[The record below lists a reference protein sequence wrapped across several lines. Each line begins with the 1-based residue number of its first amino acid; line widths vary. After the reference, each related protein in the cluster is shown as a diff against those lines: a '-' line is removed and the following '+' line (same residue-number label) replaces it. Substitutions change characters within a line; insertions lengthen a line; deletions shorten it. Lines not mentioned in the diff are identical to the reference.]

1 MKHHLLLAGVWVGV
15 MAQAQDYQGAST
27 VLQKLAAKAETKPVE
42 IKKADPVEELRLK
55 IKAMQKES
63 ADLSPDEAAK
73 RWISLLDAY
82 QTIPND
88 LLYSSRNYQDRLT
101 FATLITALPP
111 APAWDALA
119 AQLFAHKSDKPLND
133 AGLRLLAAVLTGDAA
148 ARQKAVDAMSASVAA
163 MNNLE
168 AYERENYERM
178 INNVSVMLERLTGSD
193 ADQVSAYEKILAK
206 VEKDPMKHFQ
216 SEGTSIEVPDLVRFA
231 DEARATALLERTLK
245 LDWESISVKGKATQA
260 LAAKLALKNVSELQ
274 KPLWSLIHSLEDLPL
289 YEALAKK
296 FPDSQGYERQAA
308 IEWYLIALVADG
320 RTNDAVKIVEE
331 ETKRNG
337 GEKIDLHLASL
348 DELGRQGLGT
358 QVHAFLKQVL
368 SKDPTLPFW
377 KSFIELSA
385 RANTS
390 KEALEL
396 LRATMAKPGLPG
408 KARAETQSHYYEALL
423 AADERDEGIKTL
435 RELVKAGP
443 RSGISDGS
451 AAAEEVKRRWQQVGM
466 NVSEEML
473 KKLAQQSGGRQ
484 DGGESDHVN
493 LAAKLAELGR
503 LLEKPELVE
512 EGITAA
518 LATLEKM
525 PADNALGSMVVNEVV
540 GLLLKQGRGV
550 KAEEIMTSQLERMVT
565 PDPSPERRGRVQD
578 TASALSMLALV
589 YHEAG
594 RHADVMALFEKSP
607 DWNAPDLTALETSVA
622 ESTPLVLMAARA
634 LKETGRGAEALPII
648 RRAAQDYPSK
658 DAVYALLLELEKGDA
673 LLALLDQLAA
683 RDRFEERPLIW
694 KSRALLDAG
703 KVDEAEKAIRAAI
716 AIDPSDGEQ
725 GKGDRMRAYAILAE
739 VLEKKG
745 DQDTAKIMR
754 GAVSA
759 IRKSETADDWW
770 NAGLLS
776 EAVTRYEASL
786 LDFAD
791 AYCIQSRL
799 ALRYSELGQFEKAE
813 KHYLR
818 AFELMP
824 DSFGRVESHCFG
836 CEGAFS
842 GKRAQNVADRVF
854 TSLASQPGA
863 KAQVHYLLG
872 YLREAQGRD
881 AEAADAYRQAVK
893 IDPDYLNAWKNLA
906 NLASTTQMSSQESEH
921 AILEI
926 FRLDPASKHSGAGF
940 DNTRNLRAL
949 WAALLTAEK
958 NLPPMETGPLLAL
971 EASKAAIER
980 KKTDGTW
987 NAWNYQTFFAR
998 RYEVRE
1004 HIARHPALNSLTNL
1018 LETLN
1023 RR

>member
-1 MKHHLLLAGVWVGV
+1 MKLHLLFAGVWVGV
-15 MAQAQDYQGAST
+15 TAQAQDYQGASA
-27 VLQKLAAKAETKPVE
+27 VLEKLAAKAEAKPVE
-42 IKKADPVEELRLK
+42 NKKADPVEELRLK
-55 IKAMQKES
+55 INAMQKES
-63 ADLSPDEAAK
+63 AVLSPDEAAK

-82 QTIPND
+82 QTIPRE
-88 LLYSSRNYQDRLT
+88 LLYSSRTYTDRLT

-111 APAWDALA
+111 ASAWDALA
-119 AQLFAHKSDKPLND
+119 ARLSAQKSDNPVND
-133 AGLRLLAAVLTGDAA
+133 AGLHLLAAMLLGDAP
-148 ARQKAVDAMSASVAA
+148 ARQKAVETLRTSVAA
-163 MNNLE
+163 MSNLE
-168 AYERENYERM
+168 SYERENYERM
-178 INNVSVMLERLTGSD
+178 ISDVSLVLERLTGSD
-193 ADQVSAYEKILAK
+193 ADQVSAYDKILAK
-206 VEKDPMKHFQ
+206 VEKDPVKHFQ

-245 LDWESISVKGKATQA
+245 LGWESVIVKGKATQA
-260 LAAKLALKNVSELQ
+260 LAARLALKDATTLP
-274 KPLWSLIHSLEDLPL
+274 KPLWSLVHRLEDLPL

-296 FPDSQGYERQAA
+296 FPQNQGYERRAA
-308 IEWYLIALVADG
+308 TEWYLIALIADG
-320 RTNDAVKIVEE
+320 RTNDAVKLVEE
-331 ETKRNG
+331 ETKRNDG
-337 GEKIDLHLASL
+337 YRIDLHLASL
-348 DELGRQGLGT
+348 DEMGRQGLGT
-358 QVHAFLKQVL
+358 QVHAFLKQLL

-377 KSFIELSA
+377 NAFIELSA
-385 RANTS
+385 RGNTS
-390 KEALEL
+390 KEALEF
-396 LRATMAKPGLPG
+396 LRATMAKPGLPE
-408 KARAETQSHYYEALL
+408 KAKAETQSHYYNALL
-423 AADERDEGIKTL
+423 AADERDEGIKNL

-466 NVSEEML
+466 NVSEDML
-473 KKLAQQSGGRQ
+473 KKLAQQSGGQR
-484 DGGESDHVN
+484 DGGESDHVE

-512 EGITAA
+512 EGTTAA
-518 LATLEKM
+518 LDTLQKM
-525 PADNALGSMVVNEVV
+525 SSSSPMSSLVMNDVVN
-540 GLLLKQGRGV
+540 LLLKHGRGV
-550 KAEEIMTSQLERMVT
+550 KAEEIMTSQLERMLT
-565 PDPSPERRGRVQD
+565 PESSPERRGNFQD

-589 YHEAG
+589 YHQAG

-607 DWNAPDLTALETSVA
+607 NWNAPDLTALETTVA
-622 ESTPLVLMAARA
+622 ESTPLMLMAARA

-658 DAVYALLLELEKGDA
+658 DAVYELLLELEKGDA

-759 IRKSETADDWW
+759 IRKSEAADDWW

-776 EAVTRYEASL
+776 EAVKRYEASL

-836 CEGAFS
+836 CEGAFK

-854 TSLASQPGA
+854 TALAGKPGA
-863 KAQVHYLLG
+863 KAQVYYLLG
-872 YLREAQGRD
+872 YLRDAQGRD
-881 AEAADAYRQAVK
+881 AEAAEAYRQAVK

-906 NLASTTQMSSQESEH
+906 ALASTTQMSSQESEH
-921 AILEI
+921 VALEI
-926 FRLDPASKHSGAGF
+926 FRLDPASKHSGAEF
-940 DNTRNLRAL
+940 ENMRNLRGL
-949 WAALLTAEK
+949 WAALLAAEK
-958 NLPPMETGPLLAL
+958 ALPPIETGPLLTLA
-971 EASKAAIER
+971 ASKADIER
-980 KKTDGTW
+980 KKADGTW
-987 NAWNYQTFFAR
+987 NEWNYQTFFAR

-1004 HIARHPALNSLTNL
+1004 HLTRHRALNSLTNL